1 MKKQIAKYLVIL
13 LLVFCANISKAQSHP
28 FWDGIEDFDGPTDR
42 NPLMERQ
49 IDYYFD
55 SLVPP
60 LPDSICTEIDWL
72 LARDISTELR
82 DFILWHLLERYQNPE
97 YMTQDKVFIYLFD
110 NYFSKLEIKDL
121 KEENLA
127 MIADKAERLRRLQIN
142 QIAPDFK
149 GKDINGQP
157 FDLHEIESRYVVLVF
172 FDHGCSVCNE
182 EIDGLKKSALPE
194 TTIVAVD
201 THPDSQVADAN
212 FINISAKDS
221 ESDLFELYD
230 IESTPII
237 FVLDSQKR
245 IIAKKIKANQIN
257 LFLQ

>member
-1 MKKQIAKYLVIL
+1 MVIL

-42 NPLMERQ
+42 NPLMELQ

-55 SLVPP
+55 SLVSP

-72 LARDISTELR
+72 LTRDISTELR

-97 YMTQDKVFIYLFD
+97 YMTQDKVFIYLYE

-149 GKDINGQP
+149 GKDINNQL
-157 FDLHEIESRYVVLVF
+157 FDLHEIESRYLVLVF
-172 FDHGCSVCNE
+172 FDHGCSVCYE
-182 EIDGLKKSALPE
+182 EIDELKKSALPE
-194 TTIVAVD
+194 ATIVAVD
-201 THPDSQVADAN
+201 THPDSQVADTN

>member
-1 MKKQIAKYLVIL
+1 MKTRFIKYLL
-13 LLVFCANISKAQSHP
+13 LCFLAYASIQSHAQANH

-42 NPLMERQ
+42 NPLMELQ

-60 LPDSICTEIDWL
+60 LPDSICTEIDRL
-72 LARDISTELR
+72 LARDISIELR

-97 YMTQDKVFIYLFD
+97 YMTQDKVFIYLYD

-121 KEENLA
+121 KEQNLA

-149 GKDINGQP
+149 GKDINSQL

-172 FDHGCSVCNE
+172 FDHDCSVCNE
-182 EIDGLKKSALPE
+182 EIDELKESALPE

-201 THPDSQVADAN
+201 THPDSQIADAS

-245 IIAKKIKANQIN
+245 IIAKKIKASQIN